1 MAVHELTTNAA
12 KYGALSVPGGV
23 VEVTWSGTDASDSGF
38 QIDWIE
44 KKGPPVTAPT
54 RSGFGSQLMKRAL
67 THQIGAD
74 AQIDYLSG
82 GLRAHIPVPLSAARS
97 HPLDSLQS

>member
-1 MAVHELTTNAA
+1 M
-12 KYGALSVPGGV
+12 
-23 VEVTWSGTDASDSGF
+23 
-38 QIDWIE
+38 
-44 KKGPPVTAPT
+44 TAPT

-82 GLRAHIPVPLSAARS
+82 GLRAHIRAPLSAARC